1 MTESSTILFR
11 TPQAA
16 LVFAFNYSM
25 QQQGRPLADRMA
37 SPAARTGKGLS
48 GVDGAGQAGMIR
60 RLLGGYS
67 ENELGAPRTLEEH
80 QQLAIKAEA
89 NRFDL
94 IKWEMEQLSN
104 VERAALIA
112 RFAPHSMPCSCAR
125 RCCCGYTLNPEW
137 DDAIRVLEQAA
148 IPVLTGHF
156 SHYLLRRKIVEKIFG
171 EKVVLERI
179 AEKCGASKNTA
190 TAHHKAIKIW
200 ISGQKA
206 QHAKGDREPTPAI
219 DGIESA
225 ARKKIDTAL
234 TTLGFVGDPEAT

>member
-1 MTESSTILFR
+1 MTEPTTILFR

-48 GVDGAGQAGMIR
+48 GVDGAAQAGMIR
-60 RLLGGYS
+60 RVMGGLNQADTS
-67 ENELGAPRTLEEH
+67 PLSRWIDIQAT
-80 QQLAIKAEA
+80 AIDEDT
-89 NRFDL
+89 RRWSL
-94 IKWEMEQLSN
+94 IAWEMEQLTEF
-104 VERAALIA
+104 ERAALIA
-112 RFAPHSMPCSCAR
+112 RFAPHSMACSCKR
-125 RCCCGYTLNPEW
+125 SCCAGYTLNPEW
-137 DDAIRVLEQAA
+137 DAAIRVLEQGALT
-148 IPVLTGHF
+148 VLSGHF

-179 AEKCGASKNTA
+179 AEQCGAHKNTA
-190 TAHHKAIKIW
+190 TAHGKIIKLW

-219 DGIESA
+219 DGIESS

-234 TTLGFVGDPEAT
+234 TTLGFVGESEST